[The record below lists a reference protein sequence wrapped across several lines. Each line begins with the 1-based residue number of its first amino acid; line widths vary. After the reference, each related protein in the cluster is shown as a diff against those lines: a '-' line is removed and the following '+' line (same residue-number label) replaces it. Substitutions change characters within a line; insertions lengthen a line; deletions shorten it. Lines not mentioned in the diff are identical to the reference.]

1 MPCRPFGCPTD
12 GEECVSDLREQLLKA
27 GLVSGKQVRQA
38 KHEER
43 VHRKEV
49 GREGIEA
56 ERAAADQAFLARQ
69 EERRLRDHERE
80 EARRRSQAA
89 EERVLALQ
97 SRIRAGWIREATA
110 GSKRFFFVVDG
121 GRITYLDLSDDAVR
135 RLQFGRAAVVD
146 GHGVAR
152 GECCLV
158 DAATALSIS
167 HDHPELIRFWNRAAE
182 R

>member
-1 MPCRPFGCPTD
+1 
-12 GEECVSDLREQLLKA
+12 VSDLREQMLKA

-56 ERAAADQAFLARQ
+56 ERAAADRAFQARQ
-69 EERRLRDHERE
+69 EEKRLRDRERE

-97 SRIRAGWIREATA
+97 TRIRAGWIREATA
-110 GSKRFFFVVDG
+110 GGKRFFFVVDG
-121 GRITYLDLSDDAVR
+121 GRITYLDLSDDAAR
-135 RLQFGRAAVVD
+135 RLQLGRAAVAD
-146 GHGVAR
+146 GRGIVR
-152 GECCLV
+152 GEYCVV
-158 DAATALSIS
+158 DAGTALSLS
-167 HDHPELIRFWNRAAE
+167 RDHPEVILFWNRSAE

>member
-1 MPCRPFGCPTD
+1 MPCRPVGCPTD
-12 GEECVSDLREQLLKA
+12 GEESVSDLREQMLKA

-38 KHEER
+38 KHQER

-49 GREGIEA
+49 GREGLEA

-69 EERRLRDHERE
+69 EEKRLRDRERE
-80 EARRRSQAA
+80 EARRRSQAV

-135 RLQFGRAAVVD
+135 RLQFGRAAVMD

-152 GECCLV
+152 GEYCLV